1 MSLPLWFFV
10 CLFFVVGG
18 FCLFG
23 CFFHNRENNMS
34 FLPTNQLPSVFRRPL
49 TLSSNKNYIHEQ
61 LVANYYPL

>member
-1 MSLPLWFFV
+1 
-10 CLFFVVGG
+10 
-18 FCLFG
+18 
-23 CFFHNRENNMS
+23 MS